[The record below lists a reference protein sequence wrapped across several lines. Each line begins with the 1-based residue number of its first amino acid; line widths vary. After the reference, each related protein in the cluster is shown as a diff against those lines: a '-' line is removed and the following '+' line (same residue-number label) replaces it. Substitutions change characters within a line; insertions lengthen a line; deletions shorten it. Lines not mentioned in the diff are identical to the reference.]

1 MYKFA
6 LFALISGLS
15 MGTPAFADV
24 SDLST
29 LYIIQV
35 GGAGGGGGDITTM
48 PGTFS
53 ASGKTASGFP
63 TPSGP
68 KVSVSGSG
76 MQTGSSSDDSALAE
90 SSWGVQIEGPS
101 ETDMFVPI
109 LITGSYSALAS
120 GTGTAS
126 AGIGTGLESG
136 LRGTVGF
143 VLGGEFGCSPAAVP
157 SGCGSGTFALSTLVD
172 DSPSNGHIFSVFIQA
187 AGNLDGSFP
196 GPTGSFSAFVDPHV
210 SIDCAKATFADCSA
224 YSLVVA
230 PDSFTVGSEVPE
242 PSTWALLLIGFA
254 GLGFAGCRK
263 AKSRRTACSAS

>member
-1 MYKFA
+1 MYKLA
-6 LFALISGLS
+6 LLAGIGCALI
-15 MGTPAFADV
+15 GTPAFAV
-24 SDLST
+24 TTDLST

-53 ASGKTASGFP
+53 AGGKTASGFP

-76 MQTGSSSDDSALAE
+76 MQTGSSPDDSALAE
-90 SSWGVQIEGPS
+90 SSWDVQIEGPS
-101 ETDMFVPI
+101 EADMFVPI

-120 GTGTAS
+120 GTGTAF
-126 AGIGTGLESG
+126 AGIGTGLELG

-143 VLGGEFGCSPAAVP
+143 VLGGEFGCSPTAVP
-157 SGCGSGTFALSTLVD
+157 SGCGSGAFALSTLVD
-172 DSPSNGHIFSVFIQA
+172 DSPSNGHTFSIFIEA
-187 AGNLDGSFP
+187 TGNLDASL

-210 SIDCAKATFADCSA
+210 SIDCAKATFANCSA

-230 PDSFTVGSEVPE
+230 ADSFTKASGVPE
-242 PSTWALLLIGFA
+242 PSVWALMLIGFA
-254 GLGFAGCRK
+254 GLGFAGY
-263 AKSRRTACSAS
+263 RRTRSGIATAH

>member
-1 MYKFA
+1 MYKLA
-6 LFALISGLS
+6 LLAGIGCALI
-15 MGTPAFADV
+15 GTPAFAV
-24 SDLST
+24 TADLST

-53 ASGKTASGFP
+53 AGGKTASGFP

-76 MQTGSSSDDSALAE
+76 MQTGSSPDDSALAE
-90 SSWGVQIEGPS
+90 SSWDVQIEGPS
-101 ETDMFVPI
+101 EADMFVPI

-120 GTGTAS
+120 GTGTAF
-126 AGIGTGLESG
+126 AGIGTGLELG

-157 SGCGSGTFALSTLVD
+157 SGCGSGAFALSTLVD

-187 AGNLDGSFP
+187 TGNLDGSFP
-196 GPTGSFSAFVDPHV
+196 GPMGSFSAFVDPHV
-210 SIDCAKATFADCSA
+210 SIDCAKATFANCSA

-230 PDSFTVGSEVPE
+230 PDSFTKASGVPE
-242 PSTWALLLIGFA
+242 PSVWALMLIGFA
-254 GLGFAGCRK
+254 GLGFAGY
-263 AKSRRTACSAS
+263 RRTRSGIATAH